1 MDSLFVSKPVPTRR
15 RRRTVPVACFVVA
28 AWVAHQQSLAASEVA
43 VEQRVAEVAMGV
55 TMGIFFHELGH
66 AMIGE
71 LKLPATGPEEDT
83 VDEFSAIAMSQV
95 AEGEMDPLLGRVA
108 SYSSLLWYVL
118 AEQAAQGRTPTPWHG
133 EHSPNIRRF
142 RHTFCLLFGSNP
154 AMYSRL
160 ADQFR
165 FDQRFRSRCEQDFTK
180 RFKAWESIMA
190 SKARY
195 PGLDSP
201 GAYPA
206 DAPGGRINLS
216 FRPSRSG
223 YMPFAKQLFDA
234 LSPVLDNLSRYLVW
248 PRNILVEFRDC
259 GEINASYDPFQGRI
273 EMCYEMIKHGTELVL
288 RAEGID
294 VAPARDPAMSFL
306 QGTWWARI
314 DTEYGPLDVTITYHP
329 NGAFQID
336 EIWAQSGDPAARVGG
351 TWSAESAGNQFLI
364 RRLPQQWLP
373 QDFCYFSQAACRGAQ
388 ATSRPAQVVDRNAMS
403 VDGVVW
409 QRTQT
414 P

>member
-83 VDEFSAIAMSQV
+83 VDEFSAIAMSLV
-95 AEGEMDPLLGRVA
+95 AEGETDPILGRIA
-108 SYSSLLWYVL
+108 SYSSLLWHDW
-118 AEQAAQGRTPTPWHG
+118 AKDKERKGEPPTPWHG
-133 EHSPNIRRF
+133 EHAPDLRRF
-142 RHTFCLLFGSNP
+142 RNTFCLLFGSNP

-160 ADQFR
+160 ADQFLLG
-165 FDQRFRSRCEQDFTK
+165 QRFRLRCEQDYPK
-180 RFKAWESIMA
+180 RRDAWEEILSLR
-190 SKARY
+190 ARNLGPDQ
-195 PGLDSP
+195 PGRH
-201 GAYPA
+201 PA
-206 DAPGGRINLS
+206 NTPGGRINL
-216 FRPSRSG
+216 FFHPSKSE
-223 YMPFAKQLFDA
+223 YEPFVGQLFEK
-234 LSPVLDNLSRYLVW
+234 LEELLDRFSEYLVW
-248 PRNILVEFRDC
+248 PRPITVEFRDC
-259 GEINASYDPFQGRI
+259 GINAFYDPDAGSI
-273 EMCYEMIKHGTELVL
+273 TMCYEMIKYGTELVL
-288 RAEGID
+288 RAKGID
-294 VAPARDPAMSFL
+294 VAPTRDPAMSFL
-306 QGTWWARI
+306 AGTWWARI
-314 DTEYGPLDVTITYHP
+314 GTEYGPLDVTITYHP

-336 EIWAQSGDPAARVGG
+336 EIWTQSGDLAARVGG

-409 QRTQT
+409 QRTQ
-414 P
+414 